1 MINGPIIQ
9 YHSVT
14 MPLIDIDEEIY
25 GDDKESQV
33 DKKQSRS
40 FITFPDEETMKS
52 MFVSEKPKAAKSSKC
67 AVTGLPAKYFDP
79 LTNCPY
85 ANIFAFKKL
94 REIYEIAKKTAE
106 KDNIELTD

>member
-1 MINGPIIQ
+1 VIHGPVIQ
-9 YHSVT
+9 YRSVT
-14 MPLIDIDEEIY
+14 MPLIDIDQEIH
-25 GDDKESQV
+25 GDEKEREGE
-33 DKKQSRS
+33 KKQSRN
-40 FITFPDEETMKS
+40 FITFPDEETIKA
-52 MFVSEKPKAAKSSKC
+52 MFESEKPKAPKSSKC

-79 LTNCPY
+79 LTNCPF